1 MVTNKPKLS
10 SKELPVTDKATSNSK
25 ININFEI
32 KNLNIFKA
40 NANHS
45 EKDIGRLSLPWNY
58 TNLFTHSQ
66 KKAKLNP
73 RCIRE

>member
-40 NANHS
+40 NAN
-45 EKDIGRLSLPWNY
+45 
-58 TNLFTHSQ
+58 
-66 KKAKLNP
+66 NP
-73 RCIRE
+73 LRKGHRKTLTTLELHKPIHA